1 MDSHFPCVLT
11 SSGTLESLNLSD
23 ETPFDTNILKHV
35 KQSQYLQ
42 EHCSF
47 SRTLVKKIT
56 LLERIHKPWC
66 GVLIQG
72 FFFFF
77 FYMQALTD
85 GLYSEGS
92 LWLKYKSFG
101 SSSQI
106 GVWVKRRETEG
117 RLGFHASSPTS
128 HIRNAYPINFTTNE
142 LIYLIFMDF
151 ICKVQTYYFSA
162 D

>member
-11 SSGTLESLNLSD
+11 SSGTLESLNLKRWN
-23 ETPFDTNILKHV
+23 TVWYKHSEARKTV
-35 KQSQYLQ
+35 TVSPG
-42 EHCSF
+42 
-47 SRTLVKKIT
+47 TL
-56 LLERIHKPWC
+56 
-66 GVLIQG
+66 
-72 FFFFF
+72 FFFKDLRKKNNTTWADTQTVMWGFNSRFLFPFF
-77 FYMQALTD
+77 FVQTLTD

>member
-47 SRTLVKKIT
+47 SRTFVKKNNT
-56 LLERIHKPWC
+56 TWADTQTVMWGFNSRFLFP
-66 GVLIQG
+66 
-72 FFFFF
+72 FFFV
-77 FYMQALTD
+77 QTLTD